1 MVKNLPANAGDVR
14 DAGSVPGWGRSLE
27 EGMTAHSGILAWRIS
42 RTEEPG
48 GLQSMG
54 SQRSTL
60 AQARCSIYKCAVV
73 GSARLLF
80 MGLVCS
86 YLCYN
91 KQ

>member
-1 MVKNLPANAGDVR
+1 MQAQSLDRGD
-14 DAGSVPGWGRSLE
+14 PLE
-27 EGMTAHSGILAWRIS
+27 EGMTAHSGILAWRIP
-42 RTEEPG
+42 RTKEPG

-60 AQARCSIYKCAVV
+60 AQAQCSIYKCAVMD
-73 GSARLLF
+73 SARLLF